1 MAGGVR
7 GGPGRMVENWSG
19 ATLIFRTLYR
29 SSHECQDIVSPVSPA
44 MPQCAAAKRIMML
57 KFIVY
62 YSSSYKCAI
71 VQDKNDASERDN
83 VSPLIRVYVGYMRML
98 LLYNDCSD

>member
-1 MAGGVR
+1 
-7 GGPGRMVENWSG
+7 
-19 ATLIFRTLYR
+19 
-29 SSHECQDIVSPVSPA
+29 
-44 MPQCAAAKRIMML
+44 MPQYRAAKSIMMP

-71 VQDKNDASERDN
+71 VQDKNDASDGDN
-83 VSPLIRVYVGYMRML
+83 VSPLIRVYVGYMRLL